1 MGKELSNQR
10 QNAENGSGNALR
22 YHEIKL
28 DDDPN
33 IVTSLRGCLAVRMLR
48 QFLDIFQR
56 NTKGA
61 NPSNQPKLKHSCL
74 AASMIGN
81 QTFLN

>member
-1 MGKELSNQR
+1 MS
-10 QNAENGSGNALR
+10 ANALR

-33 IVTSLRGCLAVRMLR
+33 IFTSLRGCLAVRKVR
-48 QFLDIFQR
+48 QFPDIVQQ

-61 NPSNQPKLKHSCL
+61 NPSNQPKLKHSCF
-74 AASMIGN
+74 AASMIRN
-81 QTFLN
+81 QTFLH